1 MDSSA
6 GETALKQIL
15 PIPRAR
21 LEERKAQFWS
31 ESLLNWEESK
41 RLIYIQSEIN
51 ALKHFNDIQR
61 KEEKSVREG
70 MSNAQE
76 LPCSQASPTCIQP
89 SSSPSSVL
97 PSISSLLTWAVLC
110 ESTLL
115 LGQ

>member
-61 KEEKSVREG
+61 KEECEG
-70 MSNAQE
+70 RDEQCPGAA
-76 LPCSQASPTCIQP
+76 L
-89 SSSPSSVL
+89 L
-97 PSISSLLTWAVLC
+97 PSKSHMHPAQLQSQ
-110 ESTLL
+110 
-115 LGQ
+115 LGPAKYFLPAHLGRAL